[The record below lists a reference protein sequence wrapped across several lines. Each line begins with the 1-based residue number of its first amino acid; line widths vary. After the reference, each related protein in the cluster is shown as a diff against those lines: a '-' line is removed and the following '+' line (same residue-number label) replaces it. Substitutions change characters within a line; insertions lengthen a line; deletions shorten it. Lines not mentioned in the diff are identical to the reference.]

1 MEPPA
6 PSVGPGPVLLVE
18 DDADL
23 RAAVADILEDEGFE
37 VHVAENGLEA
47 LAELDALGH
56 LGRWPC
62 VVLLDLMM
70 PVMDGFTFMERFR
83 ADPGLSHVPVVV
95 LSASVKEPPEGAR
108 AMLRKPFE
116 IPALLDTVA
125 GYCAQGRRPELL

>member
-1 MEPPA
+1 M
-6 PSVGPGPVLLVE
+6 VE

-37 VHVAENGLEA
+37 VHVAENGQDA

-56 LGRWPC
+56 LGLRPC
-62 VVLLDLMM
+62 LVLLDLMM

-83 ADPGLSHVPVVV
+83 ADPGLSQVPVVV
-95 LSASVKEPPEGAR
+95 LSASVKEPPEGAC

-116 IPALLDTVA
+116 IPALLNTVA
-125 GYCAQGRRPELL
+125 DYCGRA